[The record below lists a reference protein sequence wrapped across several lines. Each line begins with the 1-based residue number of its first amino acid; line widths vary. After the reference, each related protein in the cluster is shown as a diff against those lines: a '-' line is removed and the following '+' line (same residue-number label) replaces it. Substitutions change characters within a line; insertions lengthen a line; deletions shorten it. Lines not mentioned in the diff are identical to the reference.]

1 MHYPSPYLAMSNN
14 PVSFTDPTGLWDFDE
29 NDGDYDFNFTNSN
42 DSYKPKPKIKNIKN
56 ADPKKYSK
64 IEKKRFTFGIYSGET
79 FLNTFELPDNS
90 SGTEVLDVHGKKR
103 SVGSAYGEKAGRYI
117 SSTKNW
123 AKGLKAGK
131 GELSGTDKFGYGLNA
146 AGIANGAKTEII
158 DYAVRTSS
166 TKVGIRAELQVLGK
180 TGTRY
185 LSAAKGLGFMAGAAG
200 VAVTGI
206 DAYNK
211 GEWQNHHT
219 ADVLIGL
226 GSLYLLTG
234 PIGWTAGG
242 GYFLLDVGVKSYNG
256 KSITEN
262 LFDKP

>member
-1 MHYPSPYLAMSNN
+1 
-14 PVSFTDPTGLWDFDE
+14 
-29 NDGDYDFNFTNSN
+29 
-42 DSYKPKPKIKNIKN
+42 
-56 ADPKKYSK
+56 
-64 IEKKRFTFGIYSGET
+64 
-79 FLNTFELPDNS
+79 
-90 SGTEVLDVHGKKR
+90 
-103 SVGSAYGEKAGRYI
+103 
-117 SSTKNW
+117 
-123 AKGLKAGK
+123 
-131 GELSGTDKFGYGLNA
+131 
-146 AGIANGAKTEII
+146 
-158 DYAVRTSS
+158 
-166 TKVGIRAELQVLGK
+166 
-180 TGTRY
+180 
-185 LSAAKGLGFMAGAAG
+185 MAGAAG